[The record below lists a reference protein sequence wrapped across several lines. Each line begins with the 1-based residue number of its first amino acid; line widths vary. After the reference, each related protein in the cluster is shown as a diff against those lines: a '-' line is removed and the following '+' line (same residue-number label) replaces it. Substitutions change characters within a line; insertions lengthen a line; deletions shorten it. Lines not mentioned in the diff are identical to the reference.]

1 MFWKKNKKK
10 ILRAQEFVLEDK
22 NGKERVH
29 MSMGKED
36 SIVMS
41 FKDESG
47 KTRLYMGL
55 TQDGTP
61 RVGLEYAEGK
71 GSIQLEA
78 NDKLNSAA
86 LIIVGSTGKAQV
98 LLGVAQN
105 GHPAIALYDN
115 DGKQVFPIQQPN
127 NDSHL
132 NDDLDGFDWDD
143 VLRKD
148 TEDK

>member
-1 MFWKKNKKK
+1 MFFWGKKK
-10 ILRAQEFVLEDK
+10 KQDTVRAKEFILEDSE
-22 NGKERVH
+22 GRERVH
-29 MSMGKED
+29 LSMGNED
-36 SIVMS
+36 SIVLS
-41 FKDESG
+41 FKDEKG

-61 RVGLEYAEGK
+61 RLGLEYAEGK

-86 LIIVGSTGKAQV
+86 LIIVGASGKAQV

-115 DGKQVFPIQQPN
+115 DGKQVFPATPPTE
-127 NDSHL
+127 DGHL
-132 NDDLDGFDWDD
+132 NDDLGGFDWDD
-143 VLRKD
+143 ILRKHLD
-148 TEDK
+148 